1 MTYLT
6 LMLIFIVVV
15 LDSLASKLSL
25 LFANVDEYMKVK
37 SRGNNKR
44 VHGKNHFNINHRT
57 DQGVLY

>member
-1 MTYLT
+1 MTYVT
-6 LMLIFIVVV
+6 LMLILIVVV

-37 SRGNNKR
+37 SHGNNKR

-57 DQGVLY
+57 DRGVLY